1 MNIFTLKDFSTEEI
15 NQILDEAEEFK
26 NGKKVDFKGQ
36 KVVANLFFEPSTRT
50 HYSFD
55 KAAYNLGCRTQNF
68 EAANSSVQ
76 KGETLYD
83 TVKFFESIG
92 CDAVVIRHPK
102 ENYYEDLIERIK
114 IPVVSGGDG
123 TGNHPSQSLLDLMT
137 IREEFGHFEGLKIV
151 IVGDIVH
158 SRVAHSNYEIM
169 QRLGMKVYT
178 SGPREFE
185 EAGYNYVDFDKILP
199 EVDIVM
205 LLRVQH
211 ERHHDLMRL
220 TTDEYHQMFAL
231 NQKRVDKMKEGA
243 IIMHPAPFNRNV
255 EIADEIVEC
264 AQSRIFRQMENGVFV
279 RMALL
284 NRVLTN
290 D

>member
-169 QRLGMKVYT
+169 QRLGMEVYT

-185 EAGYNYVDFDKILP
+185 EAGYN
-199 EVDIVM
+199 
-205 LLRVQH
+205 
-211 ERHHDLMRL
+211 
-220 TTDEYHQMFAL
+220 
-231 NQKRVDKMKEGA
+231 
-243 IIMHPAPFNRNV
+243 
-255 EIADEIVEC
+255 
-264 AQSRIFRQMENGVFV
+264 
-279 RMALL
+279 
-284 NRVLTN
+284 
-290 D
+290 

>member
-1 MNIFTLKDFSTEEI
+1 M
-15 NQILDEAEEFK
+15 FK
-26 NGKKVDFKGQ
+26 
-36 KVVANLFFEPSTRT
+36 
-50 HYSFD
+50 
-55 KAAYNLGCRTQNF
+55 
-68 EAANSSVQ
+68 
-76 KGETLYD
+76 KGESLYD

-102 ENYYEDLIERIK
+102 ENYYNDLVGRIS

-169 QRLGMKVYT
+169 KRLGMEVYT
-178 SGPREFE
+178 SGPKQFE
-185 EAGYNYVDFDKILP
+185 EPGYNYVDFDKILP

-211 ERHHDLMRL
+211 ERHHELMRL
-220 TTDEYHQMFAL
+220 TTEQYHDMFGL
-231 NQKRVDKMKEGA
+231 NQKRVDKMKKGA

-255 EIADEIVEC
+255 EIADDIVEC
-264 AQSRIFRQMENGVFV
+264 SKSRIFKQMTNGVYV

-284 NRVLTN
+284 NRVLSN

>member
-220 TTDEYHQMFAL
+220 TTDEYHQ
-231 NQKRVDKMKEGA
+231 
-243 IIMHPAPFNRNV
+243 
-255 EIADEIVEC
+255 IVEC
-264 AQSRIFRQMENGVFV
+264 TQSRIFRQMENGVFV